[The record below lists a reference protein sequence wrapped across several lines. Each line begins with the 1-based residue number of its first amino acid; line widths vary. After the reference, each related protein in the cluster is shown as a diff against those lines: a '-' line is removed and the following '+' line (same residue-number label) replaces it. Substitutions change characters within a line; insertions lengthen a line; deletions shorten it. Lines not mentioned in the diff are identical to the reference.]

1 MTARFK
7 LPSGQK
13 ASLTGFMA
21 IDREKLKTLPGE
33 KLAELAK
40 TGELELMYV
49 HLQSMRNFAAML
61 ARVTGDESISESW
74 NEVADSTSEKAIH

>member
-1 MTARFK
+1 
-7 LPSGQK
+7 
-13 ASLTGFMA
+13 MA

-33 KLAELAK
+33 TLAELAK

-49 HLQSMRNFAAML
+49 HLQSMRSFAAML

-74 NEVADSTSEKAIH
+74 NEVADSTSERPIH